1 MAILCWALII
11 ISFVVSFVGLVYP
24 IIPSVLFVALG
35 FVIYGLFY
43 DFSSYSWLFWVIQGL
58 LVVVL
63 FLADYIANIIG
74 VKKFGGTKAGVW
86 GSTVGL
92 LVGPFVIPGFG
103 IILGP
108 FIGAIV
114 GELIVH
120 RTTIS
125 NAVKIGVG
133 SVIGFFSG
141 AISKG
146 FIQLLMIAY
155 FLYAVLK

>member
-58 LVVVL
+58 LVVAL

-146 FIQLLMIAY
+146 FIQLVMIAY

>member
-1 MAILCWALII
+1 MAILCWTLII

-58 LVVVL
+58 LVVTL

>member
-1 MAILCWALII
+1 M
-11 ISFVVSFVGLVYP
+11 
-24 IIPSVLFVALG
+24 
-35 FVIYGLFY
+35 
-43 DFSSYSWLFWVIQGL
+43 
-58 LVVVL
+58 
-63 FLADYIANIIG
+63 
-74 VKKFGGTKAGVW
+74 KKFGGTKAGVW